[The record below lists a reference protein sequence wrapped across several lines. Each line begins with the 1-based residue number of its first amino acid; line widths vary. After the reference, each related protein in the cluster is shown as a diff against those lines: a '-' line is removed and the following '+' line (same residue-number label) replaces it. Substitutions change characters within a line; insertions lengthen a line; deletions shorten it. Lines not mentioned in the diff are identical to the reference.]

1 MFVASWKLAFV
12 SKRRRRDPF
21 ASHVSQCR
29 RMGYAP
35 PFTYRT
41 THRGSGGHHGEGSD
55 AQQQREEEAEAGQKQ
70 EERRRSLTVRRHAQ
84 PSQTRHLI
92 HEPIRQEALA
102 GDHRARHQ
110 RELAPGV
117 HDFIRVGPIPPTNG
131 RFGSVTD
138 IAAHM
143 MSALPPKA
151 DIVQHVL
158 NGQVLSCCA
167 INSLTT
173 SRALSVCGLGSA
185 THSCTLFSNRW

>member
-1 MFVASWKLAFV
+1 MFASWKLAFV
-12 SKRRRRDPF
+12 SKRRRRDTF
-21 ASHVSQCR
+21 ASRVSQWR

-102 GDHRARHQ
+102 GAITAHAISVNLRRA
-110 RELAPGV
+110 
-117 HDFIRVGPIPPTNG
+117 
-131 RFGSVTD
+131 S
-138 IAAHM
+138 
-143 MSALPPKA
+143 
-151 DIVQHVL
+151 
-158 NGQVLSCCA
+158 
-167 INSLTT
+167 TT
-173 SRALSVCGLGSA
+173 SYELGLFRRPMAALGQLR
-185 THSCTLFSNRW
+185 TLRRI